1 MVDMPKK
8 RKLGQKN
15 TNLVRA
21 SIIRFLDGIGFAT
34 QEEIGLHLWEDDS
47 LPLSRGERR
56 RVGYTT
62 LRSPVFIGFFTDN
75 SVGEK
80 GYKRKKRLWRN
91 NPDYVD
97 WRTAYEERKKD

>member
-8 RKLGQKN
+8 RKLGQKK

-21 SIIRFLDGIGFAT
+21 SIIRLLDDIEFAT

-47 LPLSRGERR
+47 LPLSRGERK

-62 LRSPVFIGFFTDN
+62 LKAPVFISFTTVN
-75 SVGEK
+75 VVGKK
-80 GYKRKKRLWRN
+80 GYKRQVKLWRN

>member
-1 MVDMPKK
+1 MAGK
-8 RKLGQKN
+8 RKLGQKQ
-15 TNLVRA
+15 TELVRA
-21 SIIRFLDGIGFAT
+21 SIIRFLNKIEFAT
-34 QEEIGLHLWEDDS
+34 QKEIGLHLWEDDT

-62 LRSPVFIGFFTDN
+62 LRSPVFIYFQTAN
-75 SVGEK
+75 VVGKK
-80 GYKRKKRLWRN
+80 GYKRQETLWKN